1 MARKERPVTSEPG
14 LSLTILLSVL
24 DRGGAETQAV
34 GLAGALADRGWRCR
48 VVSLLPAADFHEELA
63 TRGVPVVELGLT
75 GVRSGP
81 GAFLRLVREL
91 RRHRPDVLL
100 TMTYHANVQG
110 KLAGRLAGVPVVICS
125 LRSTFFGGRLRD
137 GLERLTMPLAH
148 AVTTNSAAVAA
159 ALEERRIAP
168 RGRLLVVP
176 NAIRSG
182 DPATDDLDAVRARI
196 RAELGLDAGETVW
209 ITVGRMVPAKDHRLL
224 LEAWARLRRNR
235 TGARLLL
242 VGDGPLAR
250 DLDGQAAALGLGDSV
265 LFTGLRRDVPD
276 LLAAADLFV
285 LPSAWEGSPNALL
298 EAMARGL
305 PVVST
310 PAGGAGEILAGSG
323 AGFLTADHEPD
334 SLAAAMRRLEEA
346 PAAELGRMG
355 QAGRRYVEDH
365 HGPAAVTDA
374 WETLFRRRLA
384 DRSGP

>member
-1 MARKERPVTSEPG
+1 MTSDRG

-34 GLAGALADRGWRCR
+34 GLAGALKDRGWRCR
-48 VVSLLPAADFHEELA
+48 VVSLLPAADFREDLA
-63 TRGVPVVELGLT
+63 ARGVPLVELGLT

-81 GAFLRLVREL
+81 GAFVRLVREL
-91 RRHRPDVLL
+91 KRHRPDVLL

-110 KLAGRLAGVPVVICS
+110 KLAGRLAGVPVVVCS

-137 GLERLTMPLAH
+137 GLERSTMPLAH
-148 AVTTNSAAVAA
+148 AATTNSAAVAA

-176 NAIRSG
+176 NAIRTG
-182 DPATDDLDAVRARI
+182 DPGTGDLGVVRARI
-196 RAELGLDAGETVW
+196 RAGLGLDAGDRVW

-235 TGARLLL
+235 AGARLLL
-242 VGDGPLAR
+242 VGDGPLSG
-250 DLDGQAAALGLGDSV
+250 DLGRRAAGLGLGDSV
-265 LFTGLRRDVPD
+265 LFAGLRRDVPD

-285 LPSAWEGSPNALL
+285 LSSAWEGSPNALL

-334 SLAAAMRRLEEA
+334 SLAAAMRRIEET
-346 PAAELGRMG
+346 PAAELARMG
-355 QAGRRYVEDH
+355 QAGRRYVEER

-374 WETLFRRRLA
+374 WESLFRRLLA
-384 DRSGP
+384 DRRGP